1 MPVQKV
7 NIDLF
12 MKLAKEHT
20 IIDVRSPGEYKQ
32 AHIPGA
38 YSLPLFDNE
47 ERKVVGTA
55 YKQQSRETAIKIGL
69 DFFGKK
75 MVKMVEEVEKLM
87 EDKFKMSEG
96 GGREKIEAKPRTI
109 LVHCWRGGMRSAGVA
124 WLLDLYGFKVY
135 TLAGG
140 YKVFRNWVL
149 DQFEKAY
156 PFVIIGGYT
165 GSGKTG
171 ILHQLRNRGENIID
185 LEDLAGHKGSAFGN
199 IGLPA
204 QPSQEMFENK
214 LAVELRRID
223 ERCDMTD
230 DGGEAQ
236 DSNFQALPN
245 HQLHATTNRTQLTIN
260 DRPSTIWIED
270 ESQRIGTVNI
280 PLSLWKQIRT
290 KPLIFLNIPFE
301 ERLEYIVSGYGKADK
316 EKLINATIRIQKRLG
331 GLETKTAINFL
342 IEGDLK
348 ESFRI
353 LLKYYDKYYTKGL
366 RNRENWEE
374 LVTEIEC
381 EQVDEEG
388 NALKVLGRKIQKE
401 NA

>member
-87 EDKFKMSEG
+87 EDKFKMPEG

-149 DQFEKAY
+149 DQFEKDY

-214 LAVELRRID
+214 LGVELRRID

-280 PLSLWKQIRT
+280 PMSLWKQLRT
-290 KPLIFLNIPFE
+290 KPLVFLNIPFE